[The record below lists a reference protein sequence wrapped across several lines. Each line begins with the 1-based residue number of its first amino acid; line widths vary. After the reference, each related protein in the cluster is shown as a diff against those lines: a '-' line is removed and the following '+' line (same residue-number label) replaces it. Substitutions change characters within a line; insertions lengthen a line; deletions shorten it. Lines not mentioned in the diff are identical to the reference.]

1 MEEET
6 RLARDIFIRHLGSAA
21 RMHREGA
28 LKQYKQYGITRE
40 MELQWFQEMI
50 AEGCGSLSIRDW
62 EAVAGLEALSKNY
75 QDAVIV
81 DKTASFA
88 SRNLMSADSIVR
100 LMYAEALVDII
111 RAHKMVITRELLFS
125 ACRVTVQLLESVV
138 SQPLVTDPG
147 HELQQLGLKD
157 KRALNSRAK
166 KSIEQVEQL
175 IN

>member
-50 AEGCGSLSIRDW
+50 AEGCRSLSIRDW

-81 DKTASFA
+81 DKLHSLPA
-88 SRNLMSADSIVR
+88 I
-100 LMYAEALVDII
+100 
-111 RAHKMVITRELLFS
+111 
-125 ACRVTVQLLESVV
+125 
-138 SQPLVTDPG
+138 
-147 HELQQLGLKD
+147 
-157 KRALNSRAK
+157 
-166 KSIEQVEQL
+166 
-175 IN
+175 